1 MNKDIRFSQAYQQA
15 NNEQMI
21 YHCTGDYELGGEGPD
36 VYILTTSSMNKV
48 LLFAFLVFSKASKT
62 RQALAVVWNE
72 LREIK
77 RLSF

>member
-1 MNKDIRFSQAYQQA
+1 
-15 NNEQMI
+15 MI
-21 YHCTGDYELGGEGPD
+21 YHCIGDYELGGEGPD